1 MVAREAGWGRFPW
14 SSFSSDELNEPAL
27 RRTRIKFCGFT
38 RASDLAEA
46 VELGVDAVG
55 LILVPASPRAV
66 TLDAAA
72 ALKAA
77 VPPFVS
83 SVVLLRNPDAALVH
97 EVLSRIRPSLLQFHG
112 EESAEFCASFGHPYL
127 KAIAMQKQTLT
138 LAEIAAEYAS
148 AAALLLDGHA
158 PGGLGGQGL
167 AFDWRLA
174 TEAVGLPVM
183 LAGGIRPDNVA
194 AAIAAARPYA
204 VDVSSGIEAAPG
216 VKDSGKM
223 RDFVREVR
231 RADQLS

>member
-1 MVAREAGWGRFPW
+1 MSVAAF
-14 SSFSSDELNEPAL
+14 

-38 RASDLAEA
+38 RADDIAEA
-46 VELGVDAVG
+46 VALGVDAIG
-55 LILVPASPRAV
+55 LIMVPQSPRAV
-66 TLDAAA
+66 SLEAAI
-72 ALKAA
+72 ALKNTILPL
-77 VPPFVS
+77 VN

-97 EVLSRIRPSLLQFHG
+97 EVLRVIRPSLLQFHG

-127 KAIAMQKQTLT
+127 KAIAMQHQTRPLT
-138 LAEIAAEYAS
+138 EIAAEYAT

-167 AFDWRLA
+167 AFDWQQSTGTVA
-174 TEAVGLPVM
+174 LPIM

-194 AAIAAARPYA
+194 AAIAAARPFA
-204 VDVSSGIEAAPG
+204 VDVSSGIEAASGQTPG

-231 RADQLS
+231 RADQLP